1 MGMSSAHQ
9 SRGSAVPAQIKNER
23 DEAQQ
28 PPNTSANQH
37 SSVRRTTPDISV
49 VGGNQDADQLAHALI
64 IVNCACLC
72 CQGDERAEVPGKK

>member
-1 MGMSSAHQ
+1 MI
-9 SRGSAVPAQIKNER
+9 AVPAQIKNEH

-28 PPNTSANQH
+28 PSNTSANQH

-64 IVNCACLC
+64 IVNCAY
-72 CQGDERAEVPGKK
+72 AVT

>member
-1 MGMSSAHQ
+1 MI
-9 SRGSAVPAQIKNER
+9 AVPAQIKNEH

-49 VGGNQDADQLAHALI
+49 VGAIKTQINLHMRL
-64 IVNCACLC
+64 LS
-72 CQGDERAEVPGKK
+72 